1 MNHRGRP
8 PATHAITVNGRS
20 TGELQGDRDLT
31 PAEHLREVVS
41 RLDGVAFYA
50 LCLWAMPPGQR
61 LADVDLRR
69 WPQEYL
75 QAAGSQERM
84 TLEVRRL
91 VDDEPFQ
98 YVLGH
103 RVSDGAVAAPDE
115 VIHWNGHTTAVR
127 THEVFTGAEAADVFS
142 HYLATGW
149 VPEAIGVRHLRL

>member
-1 MNHRGRP
+1 MRRL
-8 PATHAITVNGRS
+8 PATHAITVNGRA
-20 TGELQGDRDLT
+20 TGELQGDRGLT
-31 PAEHLREVVS
+31 PQQHLREVVS
-41 RLDGVAFYA
+41 RLEGVAFYA

-103 RVSDGAVAAPDE
+103 RMWGGAAAAPDE
-115 VIHWNGHTTAVR
+115 VIRWNGHTTAVR
-127 THEVFTGAEAADVFS
+127 RFEVFTGVEAADVFS

-149 VPEAIGVRHLRL
+149 VPESVGLRHLPL